1 MDDTPKKPATVR
13 AHLRIHGLVQGVYFR
28 ASTAEAARALGL
40 AGWVRNTAEG
50 VEAVLEGPR
59 PLVDRAIAWCH
70 AGPPSA
76 IVEGVEIT
84 WEEPEGAHGF
94 QVRY

>member
-1 MDDTPKKPATVR
+1 MDDAPEKPVTVR

-28 ASTAEAARALGL
+28 ASTAETARTLGV

-50 VEAVLEGPR
+50 VEAVFEGPR

-70 AGPPSA
+70 TGPPSA
-76 IVEGVEIT
+76 VVERVEIA
-84 WEEPEGAHGF
+84 WEEPERERGF
-94 QVRY
+94 HVRH